1 MPPLANERSSSG
13 ARLASSVTTT
23 TRASGRI
30 VRSSSGSTVAA
41 RSTSDA
47 TAPGAPLDVEGGTGQ
62 LRKSDLSSRGII
74 ESVEVHFE
82 HGPFLFLQEDFAA
95 DPVRFVSDLDAFV
108 AAQTPVL
115 EELNLAPRNAVG
127 HYQARLLCW
136 LNGLTRFWHNPHGLL
151 LHSNPYTIFLRVEP
165 RRVCQGWVDFLSRR
179 PVRLPEEDQEAILE
193 QYREDRAFV
202 EDYSQKGQWV

>member
-1 MPPLANERSSSG
+1 MLLIHIGLSR
-13 ARLASSVTTT
+13 T
-23 TRASGRI
+23 ASGPPFFKHEI
-30 VRSSSGSTVAA
+30 F
-41 RSTSDA
+41 
-47 TAPGAPLDVEGGTGQ
+47 PGWNSLYRDYLYVGGICQFEAFLDVEGGTGQ

-115 EELNLAPRNAVG
+115 EELNLAPRNDVG